1 MSNERSTWHWRH
13 LSVGLFCLLL
23 VIYVAGYYALA
34 RHPTIAVPSF
44 EGEPVEH
51 IREYPLSIIRR
62 AYAPIA
68 WIDAH
73 ITHRRVFLETPDDEK
88 STDRIIIEP

>member
-1 MSNERSTWHWRH
+1 
-13 LSVGLFCLLL
+13 VGLFCLLL

-51 IREYPLSIIRR
+51 VREYPLSIIRR

-68 WIDAH
+68 WIDAQVVGASCVG
-73 ITHRRVFLETPDDEK
+73 RCAARMV
-88 STDRIIIEP
+88 SYVA